1 VHWYGS
7 FTFEAD
13 SASDGTHPVSLVSL
27 QDSFGEDFSSSMTA
41 ALLLTLADGRVTDV
55 TGQLVSPIGSR
66 YVFSGLTAFYEQPQF
81 HHYGPTS
88 ATATLG
94 VNAVPEPGTYALMVA
109 GLAAVG
115 ALKAAC
121 RKKVLDTWWR
131 RKFTKATP
139 GVEPGHLSC
148 VRWSRPSETANV
160 DSALFF
166 SSPPPQEGAVEHQF
180 ASWHS
185 CMYELQVGVASE

>member
-1 VHWYGS
+1 MKLNGTRRVAAALALWMSLPTSALSVFSETMPFDGHGTHYRDPWECIPSFICTPPVVPVHWYGS

-27 QDSFGEDFSSSMTA
+27 QDSFGEDFSFSMTA

-55 TGQLVSPIGSR
+55 TGKLVSPIGIR

-115 ALKAAC
+115 ALKAAR
-121 RKKVLDTWWR
+121 RKKVLDT
-131 RKFTKATP
+131 
-139 GVEPGHLSC
+139 
-148 VRWSRPSETANV
+148 
-160 DSALFF
+160 
-166 SSPPPQEGAVEHQF
+166 
-180 ASWHS
+180 
-185 CMYELQVGVASE
+185 